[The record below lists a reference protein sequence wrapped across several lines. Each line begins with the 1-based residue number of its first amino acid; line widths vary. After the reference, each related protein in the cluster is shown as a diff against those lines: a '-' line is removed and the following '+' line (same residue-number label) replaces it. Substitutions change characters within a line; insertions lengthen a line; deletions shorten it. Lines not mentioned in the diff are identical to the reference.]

1 MTLKVLRDA
10 VLSDKVTLVNQSPPV
25 GAANMAAGK
34 IDAHADFCPWSEIME
49 FRGTARKIYD
59 GSEAGIPT
67 FHGIVVRDDFARQYP
82 EVFEGVLKATLA
94 ADRKSVV

>member
-10 VLSDKVTLVNQSPPV
+10 GLSDKVTLVNQSPPV
-25 GAANMAAGK
+25 DAANIAAGQK
-34 IDAHADFCPWSEIME
+34 DAHADFCPWSEIME

-67 FHGIVVRDDFARQYP
+67 FPGIVVRYDFARQYP
-82 EVFEGVLKATLA
+82 DVVESVLKATLA
-94 ADRKSVV
+94 APPGIS